1 VKRYALVA
9 LLVGLVVF
17 PMFWADE
24 FYLSVILNIF
34 FSIILAVSLNLIIR
48 TGMLSLAHAAFMGI
62 GGYTSALTVMRLGF
76 PFLLALVTAGVL
88 AGAISLL
95 FGRMLIRLRGV
106 YFVLVTFSFGEVVR
120 LFFVN
125 VEHPFGST
133 TGILNIPPPRITFLP
148 GVTVTFA
155 SKVSYYYLALAFVL
169 LTVFVIQRIYRSS
182 IGEALACTREAEH
195 LAESTGIDTFRCK
208 MFALGVGGFFAGL
221 AGSLYAHYF
230 HFISPTSFT
239 FMEAVNLIVINI
251 VGGMGW
257 VGGPILGAI
266 FLVPLPEF
274 LRGFVVYQQVLYG
287 LILILTISFL
297 PTGLSGF
304 LGRLRLFPFA
314 RTGVHAD
321 SAR

>member
-1 VKRYALVA
+1 MTRYALAALVVA
-9 LLVGLVVF
+9 LFVF
-17 PMFWADE
+17 PLVWADE
-24 FYLSVILNIF
+24 FYLSVILNIY

-48 TGMLSLAHAAFMGI
+48 AGMLSLAHAAFMGI

-76 PFLLALVTAGVL
+76 PFLLAFFSAGLL

-95 FGRMLIRLRGV
+95 FGRLLIRLRGV

-125 VEHPFGST
+125 VDHPFGGT

-148 GVTVTFA
+148 GVTVTFL
-155 SKVSYYYLALAFVL
+155 SKVSYYYLSLVFVL
-169 LTVFVIQRIYRSS
+169 LTVFVIHRIYRSS
-182 IGEALACTREAEH
+182 IGEMLACTREAEH
-195 LAESTGIDTFRCK
+195 LAESTGIDTFRGK

-221 AGSLYAHYF
+221 GGSLYAHYF
-230 HFISPTSFT
+230 HFISPMSFT

-257 VGGPILGAI
+257 LGGPILGAI

-274 LRGFVVYQQVLYG
+274 LRGFVEYQLILYG

-297 PTGLSGF
+297 PDGLWGF
-304 LGRLRLFPFA
+304 LRRLTVKGRA
-314 RTGVHAD
+314 QGK
-321 SAR
+321 